1 MRPRADEVKVRN
13 HIVAVVGAEPG
24 ALPEDRLETERAAE
38 VCGQVAAEIGGRV
51 VETCDDIGAEAGR
64 HAAFDLIQY
73 GVGESLAEVAV
84 PFGFRLAQM
93 RDRRERVEGRVPRR
107 GHAGVGDARRI
118 GRAAGRARGS
128 QYV

>member
-1 MRPRADEVKVRN
+1 MRTELNVQHQLGGRLCASNHARNPRARMRPRADEVKIRN

-51 VETCDDIGAEAGR
+51 VETRDEIGAEAGR

-73 GVGESLAEVAV
+73 GVGESDRKST
-84 PFGFRLAQM
+84 RLNSS
-93 RDRRERVEGRVPRR
+93 
-107 GHAGVGDARRI
+107 H
-118 GRAAGRARGS
+118 
-128 QYV
+128 

>member
-51 VETCDDIGAEAGR
+51 VETRDEIGAEAGR

-73 GVGESLAEVAV
+73 GDGESLAEVAV
-84 PFGFRLAQM
+84 PVGFYLAQM
-93 RDRRERVEGRVPRR
+93 RERRERVEGRDRKSTR
-107 GHAGVGDARRI
+107 LNSSH
-118 GRAAGRARGS
+118 
-128 QYV
+128 